1 MAIYFLNTVLNEVG
15 TTPVL
20 LASTSPSQTITIIG
34 LSLCN
39 TSLQT
44 IQASITLTDSSSTT
58 GYYIKDVQIAP
69 SSSLRVVNGGERLVL
84 ASSNSLYAVS
94 NLAASMDVIV
104 SYAEQV

>member
-1 MAIYFLNTVLNEVG
+1 MAIYFLNTVLNGVG
-15 TTPVL
+15 TSPEL
-20 LASTSPSQTITIIG
+20 LASTSPSQTITVIG

-44 IQASITLTDSSSTT
+44 IQASISLTDNTSTT

-69 SSSLRVVNGGERLVL
+69 NSSLRVVNGGERLVL
-84 ASSNSLYAVS
+84 APSNSLYAVS
-94 NLAASMDVIV
+94 NLTGSMDVIV